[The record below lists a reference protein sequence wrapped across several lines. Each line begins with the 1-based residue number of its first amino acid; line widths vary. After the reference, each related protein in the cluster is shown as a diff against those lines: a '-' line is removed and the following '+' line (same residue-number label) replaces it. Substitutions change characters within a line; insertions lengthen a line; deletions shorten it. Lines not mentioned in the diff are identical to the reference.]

1 MYAISDLKN
10 QLGFTEHQVRDRLA
24 LLLPALA
31 DDCKKGADGNI
42 LIGHQIL
49 TALRRMK
56 QLEQQGLDPHNAA
69 QQVIQESPSEDR
81 NRNGIVSQQAFF
93 VDQIKALE
101 KLRIEN
107 RQLREK
113 IAFLSRQLEEQ
124 MQVTKV
130 TRKRGLHRLIPS
142 FVKKN

>member
-1 MYAISDLKN
+1 
-10 QLGFTEHQVRDRLA
+10 
-24 LLLPALA
+24 LPALA